1 VLMNPS
7 DAARLGLAQG
17 DVVQLGNERGR
28 TRLHVRIF
36 EGVNPG
42 ILVSEGVWPPSAFL
56 DGWGINTLVGDD
68 SVAPH
73 GGVAFHDV
81 SVWARRA

>member
-1 VLMNPS
+1 
-7 DAARLGLAQG
+7 
-17 DVVQLGNERGR
+17 
-28 TRLHVRIF
+28 
-36 EGVNPG
+36 VNPG
-42 ILVSEGVWPPSAFL
+42 ILVSEGVWPSSAFL
-56 DGWGINTLVGDD
+56 DGCGINTLVGDD

>member
-1 VLMNPS
+1 MNPA
-7 DAARLGLAQG
+7 DAAGLGLAQG
-17 DVVQLGNERGR
+17 EVVQLGNERGR
-28 TRLHVRIF
+28 TRLHVRLF
-36 EGVNPG
+36 EGVKPG
-42 ILVSEGVWPPSAFL
+42 MLVSEGVWPSSAFL